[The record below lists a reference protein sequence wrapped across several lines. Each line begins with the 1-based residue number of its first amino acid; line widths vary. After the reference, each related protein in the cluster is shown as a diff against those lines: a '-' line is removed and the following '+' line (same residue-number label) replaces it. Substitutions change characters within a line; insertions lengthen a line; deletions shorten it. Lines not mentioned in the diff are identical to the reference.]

1 MNIRVNKM
9 KNQKNGSSSIGS
21 SLLSGTIRASLA
33 GCLIAL
39 SQGVWAGNFIL
50 KDVQV
55 NGLERV
61 AAGTVLSSMPVRVG
75 QNFDDRMTADVIR
88 SLYKTGL
95 FDDVQVARRGEALL
109 IKVHERAAVGE
120 INISGNKAID
130 TKALLAAMKRAGIAK
145 GRPLDPA
152 ALRKIEQGL
161 KQQYLSSGNYA
172 AEVKTSVKKLS
183 NNRVGVNLTINEGK
197 VARIKRVQINGNHAF
212 SDATL
217 KKLLESGV
225 TGKLSFFSTR
235 DKYSKQKLVGDI
247 EKLKSFYRDRGYLN
261 FEVVSTQVSLSKDKS
276 AVYVNMNIHEGDQYR
291 IGKVNV
297 VGNGAVSA
305 AELRKQLTIK
315 EGQLFSQSLL
325 AQTRKNLKARLG
337 KNGYAFSRIG
347 IIPQIDKVN
356 KRVNLTFQ
364 TDQGQRTYVRRINI
378 RGNYRTKDEVL
389 RREMRQLES
398 AFYSKEKVNRSKIRL
413 QRLPFVD
420 TVRITTSPVAG
431 HPDQVDLDVTVT
443 ERSSN
448 QFNAGLGFSQ
458 SSGLLFN
465 VGLKQNNFMG
475 TGKSLSVAA
484 SKSNVNKNFR
494 LSYNNPY
501 HTVDGVG
508 RGFNIYYNKS
518 DAGEN
523 DVSDYISD
531 AYGAS
536 LNYTIPVTEDNSLR
550 FSVGGEHREIS
561 TNVRTP
567 VFINNFIKDNG
578 DSYDNILGTVS
589 YIHDTRNRYLFPNEG
604 QRHSI
609 SLEAG
614 LPGSDTEY
622 YKARYRGAT
631 YFPVTEKI
639 TFALKGGLSYGDS
652 MGDTTELPFFERFY
666 SGGIRTVRGYENN
679 SLGPKALINNL
690 DANGNPDGTT
700 RVGDPK
706 GGAFAAN
713 ATAEVSFPVPF
724 AEDVKGLRMSAF
736 VDGGNVFEKVDDF
749 DANELRYSAGLGV
762 TWMSPLGPFTI
773 SYAKPLN
780 EKDGDKVQEFQFSI
794 GASF

>member
-1 MNIRVNKM
+1 
-9 KNQKNGSSSIGS
+9 
-21 SLLSGTIRASLA
+21 
-33 GCLIAL
+33 
-39 SQGVWAGNFIL
+39 
-50 KDVQV
+50 
-55 NGLERV
+55 
-61 AAGTVLSSMPVRVG
+61 
-75 QNFDDRMTADVIR
+75 
-88 SLYKTGL
+88 
-95 FDDVQVARRGEALL
+95 
-109 IKVHERAAVGE
+109 
-120 INISGNKAID
+120 
-130 TKALLAAMKRAGIAK
+130 
-145 GRPLDPA
+145 
-152 ALRKIEQGL
+152 
-161 KQQYLSSGNYA
+161 
-172 AEVKTSVKKLS
+172 
-183 NNRVGVNLTINEGK
+183 
-197 VARIKRVQINGNHAF
+197 
-212 SDATL
+212 
-217 KKLLESGV
+217 
-225 TGKLSFFSTR
+225 
-235 DKYSKQKLVGDI
+235 
-247 EKLKSFYRDRGYLN
+247 
-261 FEVVSTQVSLSKDKS
+261 
-276 AVYVNMNIHEGDQYR
+276 
-291 IGKVNV
+291 
-297 VGNGAVSA
+297 
-305 AELRKQLTIK
+305 
-315 EGQLFSQSLL
+315 
-325 AQTRKNLKARLG
+325 
-337 KNGYAFSRIG
+337 
-347 IIPQIDKVN
+347 
-356 KRVNLTFQ
+356 
-364 TDQGQRTYVRRINI
+364 
-378 RGNYRTKDEVL
+378 
-389 RREMRQLES
+389 
-398 AFYSKEKVNRSKIRL
+398 
-413 QRLPFVD
+413 
-420 TVRITTSPVAG
+420 
-431 HPDQVDLDVTVT
+431 
-443 ERSSN
+443 
-448 QFNAGLGFSQ
+448 
-458 SSGLLFN
+458 
-465 VGLKQNNFMG
+465 MG